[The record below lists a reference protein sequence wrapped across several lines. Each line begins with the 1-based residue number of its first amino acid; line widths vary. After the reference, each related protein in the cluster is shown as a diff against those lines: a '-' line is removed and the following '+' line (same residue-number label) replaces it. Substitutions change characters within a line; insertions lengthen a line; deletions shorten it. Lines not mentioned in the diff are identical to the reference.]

1 MGSESSKVGDRAR
14 APRAVSAIKRFGN
27 TLKNWKRSLK
37 TRDKDKEKMIR
48 YSVIVWP
55 EEQIAEESEFWAK
68 NASDKDCICQ
78 DSNVHVNSKLLY
90 FFIVLF

>member
-1 MGSESSKVGDRAR
+1 
-14 APRAVSAIKRFGN
+14 
-27 TLKNWKRSLK
+27 
-37 TRDKDKEKMIR
+37 MIR

-90 FFIVLF
+90 FFYCFVLEEEFAYAACWIQGVQELIMARPNSVGKEEQRNPRWDP